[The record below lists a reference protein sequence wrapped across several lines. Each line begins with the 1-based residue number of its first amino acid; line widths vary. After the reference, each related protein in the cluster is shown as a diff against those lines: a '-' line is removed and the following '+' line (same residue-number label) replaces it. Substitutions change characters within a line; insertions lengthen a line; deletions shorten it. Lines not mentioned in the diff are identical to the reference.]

1 MLNMNKTKMDFLIG
15 VAKAL
20 LPQHTPTPRHTPAL
34 QFFFSYYCI
43 ASHSDWIMALLRTG
57 QELLL
62 PSLQR
67 LECKSPPMPHSIL
80 KVLKRYLH

>member
-34 QFFFSYYCI
+34 QFFFLYYYYCI
-43 ASHSDWIMALLRTG
+43 ASYSDWIIAGGLIRAAMCGGPVTG
-57 QELLL
+57 GAIQ
-62 PSLQR
+62 
-67 LECKSPPMPHSIL
+67 
-80 KVLKRYLH
+80 